1 MSDDFITVATQEIR
15 DDVLGMSNIMN
26 SCQNDINVYDV
37 ADELKKHTHKIKGLS
52 PMMGNDDLGSL
63 SASLDLMLKNIV
75 EGKKFEGVF
84 DIMSQSI
91 IAMNLSL
98 DNSPNDLN
106 LITDK
111 IKEIL

>member
-1 MSDDFITVATQEIR
+1 
-15 DDVLGMSNIMN
+15 
-26 SCQNDINVYDV
+26 
-37 ADELKKHTHKIKGLS
+37 
-52 PMMGNDDLGSL
+52 
-63 SASLDLMLKNIV
+63 MLKNIV